1 MKHMPTT
8 HKQPLSLAFHRG
20 SQQSFSTASETAP
33 LGISTRMLAA
43 SGHSTNHALATMVT
57 GLQDRYAIYKPG
69 TAGQNMPMQ
78 LALKSQKHA
87 ASSMHLTTCNAID
100 QQKQRCCNTNS
111 TQQPLGA
118 SMQHQ
123 MQAAFS
129 ELLSAHS
136 AVAGATVFSL
146 HSCIAWLHRCL

>member
-1 MKHMPTT
+1 MQTT

-33 LGISTRMLAA
+33 LGISTRVLAA
-43 SGHSTNHALATMVT
+43 SGHSTNHALATMVI

-87 ASSMHLTTCNAID
+87 ASSMHRTNMQCNRPTKTTMLHS
-100 QQKQRCCNTNS
+100 QQYSAASGN
-111 TQQPLGA
+111 A

-146 HSCIAWLHRCL
+146 HICIVCLHRWL